1 MMKKPKVKPY
11 VPGLVRGQL
20 PRSPLRTA
28 TEIIIGHEPSQE
40 TKPIL
45 EYPSHSETPNEKSKR
60 QLARSMPKIRVHR
73 SVAPFNLKTGDWI
86 L

>member
-1 MMKKPKVKPY
+1 MKKPKVKPY

-28 TEIIIGHEPSQE
+28 TQVIIGHEPSQE

-45 EYPSHSETPNEKSKR
+45 DYPSHAETPNEVSRRQIARLTPKSK
-60 QLARSMPKIRVHR
+60 VHKA
-73 SVAPFNLKTGDWI
+73 VTTLNLKLGDWI